1 MGERGLLSFELFL
14 PDYILVDDYSC
25 PQYITPDVLPEVLYQ
40 LTADSNM
47 LFNEYF
53 GNAFYN
59 GAILSRSV
67 LKKCLKEKYKKS
79 FGREKI
85 KDLIALSNLIRRRKI
100 ATLEKRFTFN
110 QIHSQIAELARI
122 KISPVTAGEHC
133 PYIPSFSNLI
143 NDAVDDELLAFALKA
158 TEHEHE
164 ELLYWDSHQI
174 NWLLEGEQ

>member
-1 MGERGLLSFELFL
+1 
-14 PDYILVDDYSC
+14 
-25 PQYITPDVLPEVLYQ
+25 
-40 LTADSNM
+40 M

-67 LKKCLKEKYKKS
+67 LKKYLKVKYKKS

-85 KDLIALSNLIRRRKI
+85 KDIIVLSNLIRRRKI
-100 ATLEKRFTFN
+100 ATLEQRFTFN
-110 QIHSQIAELARI
+110 QIHSQIAELAEI

-133 PYIPSFSNLI
+133 PYIPSFSHMI
-143 NDAVDDELLAFALKA
+143 NDEVDDELLAFALKV

-164 ELLYWDSHQI
+164 ELACWDSRQT
-174 NWLLEGEQ
+174 NRLLEGEQ